1 MRSSRFL
8 QSRVLRGLLAAALA
22 LLACSACHR
31 GDPDKLWEI
40 VHGKCVPDQRAHGA
54 PAPCALVDLA
64 DGEQRGHAVLK
75 DINGPYQY
83 LLIPTGRVGGIESP
97 ELLAADAPRYFV
109 AAWEARSF
117 VEQGYGKPLPREA
130 LSLAINSVYA
140 RSQNQLHIH
149 IDCVRSDVREAL
161 HAQLPR
167 IGMSWAPLDVA
178 LSGHHY
184 RAMRVSEARFMQL
197 NPFALLGNPADA
209 AEMGRHTLVAVGAT
223 FEDGTPGFVL
233 LDDRADL
240 WRLDRGHGEEL
251 QSHRC
256 G

>member
-1 MRSSRFL
+1 MRFS
-8 QSRVLRGLLAAALA
+8 RGLVAAAFVV
-22 LLACSACHR
+22 LACGACHH
-31 GDPDKLWEI
+31 GNPDKLWEI
-40 VHGKCVPDQRAHGA
+40 VHGECVPDQREHGA
-54 PAPCALVDLA
+54 PAPCAQVDLA

-97 ELLAADAPRYFV
+97 QLLAADAPRYFA
-109 AAWEARSF
+109 AAWQARSF

-167 IGMSWAPLDVA
+167 IGVSWAPLDVPLA
-178 LSGHHY
+178 GHRY
-184 RAMRVSEARFMQL
+184 RAMRVSEERFMQL
-197 NPFALLGNPADA
+197 NVFALLANPADGTDV
-209 AEMGRHTLVAVGAT
+209 GRHTLVAVGAT

-240 WRLDRGHGEEL
+240 WRLDAAHGEEL
-251 QSHRC
+251 QSHSC
-256 G
+256 S